1 MNNSDSE
8 VARSIEDHTDHQNSK
23 MLVEMGKCRNLDYF
37 YDVVFELDGRH
48 RIMANSAV
56 LLARCEYFRIMF
68 DSKYSFKEN
77 SAEEAVRGRL
87 FFAPTKIKKTST
99 RRADFFIKKGSC
111 AASVLII
118 FNTF

>member
-8 VARSIEDHTDHQNSK
+8 VAQSIEDHTDNQNSK

-77 SAEEAVRGRL
+77 SAEDSTLFSGHGISHTNQDIDDSKVR
-87 FFAPTKIKKTST
+87 
-99 RRADFFIKKGSC
+99 
-111 AASVLII
+111 
-118 FNTF
+118 